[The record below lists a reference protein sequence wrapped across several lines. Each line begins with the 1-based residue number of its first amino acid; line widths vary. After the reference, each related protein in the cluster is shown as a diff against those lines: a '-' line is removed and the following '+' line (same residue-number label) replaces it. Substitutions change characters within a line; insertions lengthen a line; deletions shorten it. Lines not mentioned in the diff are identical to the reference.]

1 MSCQMNYQYL
11 ELPLLVVNESIDYSF
26 LGFNTVKILISNTKN
41 IKILIATDGDKD
53 DDELF
58 LCYG

>member
-58 LCYG
+58 LCCG